1 MNIYQQHQTN
11 LITTMTSLPQTIRWN
26 AGELYLLDQTKLPIE
41 VIEEKQESV
50 EQVWDSIKQLKV
62 RGAPAIGVAG
72 AYGLLVAIREQT
84 ALNKKELLQDIEV
97 KAEYLDSARPTAVNL
112 KWALNRMLKSAKTFY
127 RDDSKALYK
136 HLEEEAIRIHEE
148 DVQLC
153 LKMGINA
160 VLLIKEG
167 MGVLTHCNAGAL
179 ATTGIGTATAPMYLA
194 HQNGVQFRVY
204 SDETRP
210 LLQGARLT
218 SWELQ
223 QSGLDVTLLTDNMA
237 AHIMSQGLIDLV
249 ITGTDRVA
257 ANGDVANKIGT
268 HGLAIL
274 AKHFG
279 IPFYVACPYSTID
292 LNTAEGSEIV
302 IEERKAEEVTHF
314 GLRRTAPEGMK
325 VCNPAFDVTPNE
337 LVTGLIT
344 EKGIMRAPFGENL
357 SKEYL

>member
-1 MNIYQQHQTN
+1 M
-11 LITTMTSLPQTIRWN
+11 SDLPQTLRWN
-26 AGELYLLDQTKLPIE
+26 EGEFYLLDQTKLPLE
-41 VIEEKQESV
+41 VIEEKQETA
-50 EQVWDSIKQLKV
+50 EQVWDSILQLKV

-72 AYGLLVAIREQT
+72 AYGLLVAIQNKT
-84 ALNKKELLQDIEV
+84 ALEKTDFLKEVEA
-97 KAEYLDSARPTAVNL
+97 KADFLESARPTAVNL
-112 KWALNRMLKSAKTFY
+112 KWALDRMVKSAKAFSG
-127 RDDSKALYK
+127 DDSTALYK
-136 HLEEEAIRIHEE
+136 NLEEEAIRIHEE

-153 LKMGINA
+153 LKMGINGEP
-160 VLLIKEG
+160 LIKEG
-167 MGVLTHCNAGAL
+167 MGVMTHCNAGAL

-204 SDETRP
+204 SNETRP

-268 HGLAIL
+268 HGVAIL

-279 IPFYVACPYSTID
+279 IPYYVACPYSTID
-292 LNTAEGSEIV
+292 LNSPEGREIV

-314 GLRRTAPEGMK
+314 GLRRTAPEEMK
-325 VCNPAFDVTPNE
+325 VCNPAFDVTPND

-344 EKGIMRAPFGENL
+344 EKGIIESPFDENL

>member
-112 KWALNRMLKSAKTFY
+112 KWALNRMLKSAKIFS

-194 HQNGVQFRVY
+194 HQNSVQFRVY
-204 SDETRP
+204 SNETRP
-210 LLQGARLT
+210 LLQGSRLT

-268 HGLAIL
+268 HGVAIL

-292 LNTAEGSEIV
+292 MKTANGKEIV
-302 IEERKAEEVTHF
+302 IEERNAEEITHF
-314 GLRRTAPEGMK
+314 GLRRTAPEKMK
-325 VCNPAFDVTPNE
+325 VRNPAFDVTPNE

-344 EKGIMRAPFGENL
+344 EKGIISTPFGENL
-357 SKEYL
+357 RKEYL